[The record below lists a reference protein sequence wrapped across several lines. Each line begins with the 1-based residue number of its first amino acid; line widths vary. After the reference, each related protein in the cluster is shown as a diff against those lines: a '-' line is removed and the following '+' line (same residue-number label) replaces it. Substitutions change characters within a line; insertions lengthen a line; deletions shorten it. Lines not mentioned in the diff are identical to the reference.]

1 MTEEWIKTEEPKK
14 MGRKSAVCLVLLIA
28 AVLCLLVVVRGIDH
42 NAANGKV
49 TDTESAAAYLLAL
62 GWEVDTVSVQTQVTT
77 LPEYFDA
84 TLSAYNKLQL
94 EQGFD
99 LEKFSGR
106 EITVYT
112 FRVTNY
118 ANADCDVLA
127 CLMTCKSRVIGGD
140 IHAAELDGFMHALQ

>member
-14 MGRKSAVCLVLLIA
+14 MGRKSAVCIVLVIA
-28 AVLCLLVVVRGIDH
+28 AILCLLVVVRGIDR

-49 TDTESAAAYLLAL
+49 SDAETAAAYLLAL
-62 GWEVDTVSVQTQVTT
+62 GWEVDASSAQVQSTV

-84 TLSAYNKLQL
+84 TLAAYNKLQI

-99 LEKFSGR
+99 LEKFAGR

-118 ANADCDVLA
+118 ANANCDVLA
-127 CLMTCKSRVIGGD
+127 CLMTCKSRVIAGD